1 MRLTPHQEPL
11 AVRGLSRARR
21 RSNRQT
27 RKQDQHRSR
36 VGSRRAWAAALLS
49 GAMVTGALSTQAAT
63 ARPYPEPP
71 LTTMSLPS
79 PPGQANVRV
88 LVFHGSAAGGDE
100 SPVVNAGIE
109 AIEKIGQSGP
119 AAQRFRIEATDDP
132 AVFTNEAKLG
142 KFNAVAF
149 LTGGGD
155 VLDPEQEAGLETYME
170 AGGGF
175 LGIHDAARAEPY
187 SNWFTGLIGARPA
200 DSSPTN
206 VQRATV
212 EVGDRENPAT
222 KDLPLQWKRPD
233 QWLNWTKNP
242 SGEVHTV
249 ARVRESTYQPGESK
263 NGADHP
269 VSWCRDYDGGRSF
282 YTGMGGTAA
291 SYDETDFRQHLR
303 GALLWTTRIARA
315 DCKATINANYKAERL
330 TQANQPGQNDQI
342 GEPHGLVTAPDGRI
356 FYIGRGGA
364 DASQPVVTDWNNP
377 DIGKGKGEIHVYDPK
392 TKKSTLAGALTIFGN
407 KGGGDELI
415 KVEEGLL
422 GIELDP
428 EFEENG
434 WVYLHYTP
442 HSKINRET
450 HMAERYVSRFTLDQ
464 ATNKLD
470 LASEKVLLKWPVQIH
485 SCCHAGGGMAWD
497 SKGNLYIATGDNN
510 SSGFSSGY
518 SGNNPQPN
526 FKGVSFADARRTA
539 GNTNN
544 LNGKIL
550 RIHPE
555 ADGTYTLPEGNL
567 FTGKEPDEGGGKTRG
582 EIYVMGVRNPARIS
596 IDKQTDTLYAGWVGP
611 DAGEPSTTWGPA
623 KYDTFAAITH
633 ASNRGWPYCMG
644 NNQPYRDR
652 NLPDPT
658 KPLGWYDCK
667 NLKNESPN
675 NDGLVNIPPAEPNNI
690 WYSPQGGGVDYP
702 RDANGVPSY
711 KTSEQKILL
720 PWLKGGGQAT
730 MNGPVYRF
738 DKDSTSADK
747 WPSYWDGKWFVGDF
761 YDADQPRHAVLT
773 DPKTVGSGGLPTH
786 AESLKKII
794 PIGNDGIKNLMDW
807 KFAPDGSLYVLDYG
821 RGFFTSDSKSALWR
835 VTYSGGEATPAAKD
849 LARRAG

>member
-1 MRLTPHQEPL
+1 
-11 AVRGLSRARR
+11 
-21 RSNRQT
+21 
-27 RKQDQHRSR
+27 
-36 VGSRRAWAAALLS
+36 
-49 GAMVTGALSTQAAT
+49 
-63 ARPYPEPP
+63 
-71 LTTMSLPS
+71 MSLPS

-119 AAQRFRIEATDDP
+119 AAQRFKIEATDDP

-155 VLDPEQEAGLETYME
+155 ILDPEQEAGLEAYME

-175 LGIHDAARAEPY
+175 VGIHDAARAEPY
-187 SNWFTGLIGARPA
+187 STWFTGLIGARPA

-242 SGEVHTV
+242 TGEVHTV
-249 ARVRESTYQPGESK
+249 ARVRESSYAPGESK

-303 GALLWTTRIARA
+303 GALLWTSRIARA
-315 DCKATINANYKAERL
+315 DCKSTITANYKASRL
-330 TQANQPGQNDQI
+330 TQPNQPGQNDQI
-342 GEPHGLVTAPDGRI
+342 GEPHGLVTAPDGRV

-364 DASQPVVTDWNNP
+364 DSSQPVITDWNNP

-428 EFEENG
+428 KFEQNG

-497 SKGNLYIATGDNN
+497 SKNNLYIATGDNN

-596 IDKQTDTLYAGWVGP
+596 VDKKTDTLYAGWVGP

-667 NLKNESPN
+667 KLKNESPN

-702 RDANGVPSY
+702 RDANGIPSY

-730 MNGPVYRF
+730 MNGPVYRY
-738 DKDSTSADK
+738 DAAGTSADK

-773 DPKTVGSGGLPTH
+773 DPKTVGSGGLPVH

-849 LARRAG
+849 LARKAG

>member
-1 MRLTPHQEPL
+1 M
-11 AVRGLSRARR
+11 
-21 RSNRQT
+21 
-27 RKQDQHRSR
+27 
-36 VGSRRAWAAALLS
+36 LS
-49 GAMVTGALSTQAAT
+49 GALVTGALSAQAAT
-63 ARPYPEPP
+63 ARPFPDPP

-79 PPGQANVRV
+79 PPGGANVKV
-88 LVFHGSAAGGDE
+88 LVFHGSAADGEE

-109 AIEKIGQSGP
+109 AIERIGQSGP

-132 AVFTNEAKLG
+132 AVFTNERRLG

-155 VLDPEQEAGLETYME
+155 VLDPEQEAGLEAYME

-187 SNWFTGLIGARPA
+187 SSWFTGLIGARPA
-200 DSSPTN
+200 ASGPSS

-222 KDLPLQWKRPD
+222 KDLPLQWKRADRWP
-233 QWLNWTKNP
+233 NWTKNP
-242 SGEVHTV
+242 SGEVHTL
-249 ARVRESTYQPGESK
+249 ARVRESTYEPGAGK
-263 NGADHP
+263 NGWDHP

-291 SYDETDFRQHLR
+291 SYDEADFRGHLR

-315 DCKATINANYKAERL
+315 DCKATINAHYKAERL

-342 GEPHGLVTAPDGRI
+342 GEPHGLVTAPDGRVL
-356 FYIGRGGA
+356 YIGRGGA
-364 DASQPVVTDWNNP
+364 DSSQSVITDWNNP
-377 DIGKGKGEIHVYDPK
+377 DVGKGRGEIHVYDPK
-392 TKKSTLAGALTIFGN
+392 TKKVTLAGALSVFGN
-407 KGGGDELI
+407 KGGGDELT

-428 EFEENG
+428 GFEENG

-442 HSKINRET
+442 HAKIDRET
-450 HMAERYVSRFTLDQ
+450 RMAERYVSRFTLDR
-464 ATNKLD
+464 ATDKLVME
-470 LASEKVLLKWPVQIH
+470 SEKVLLKWPVQIH

-497 SKGNLYIATGDNN
+497 SRDNLYIATGDNN
-510 SSGFSSGY
+510 SSRFTDGY
-518 SGNNPQPN
+518 SGNNPEPN

-555 ADGTYTLPEGNL
+555 PDGTYTLPEGNL
-567 FTGKEPDEGGGKTRG
+567 FTGKEQDEGGGKTRG

-596 IDKQTDTLYAGWVGP
+596 IDKKTDTLYAGWVGP
-611 DAGEPSTTWGPA
+611 DASLPSTTWGPA

-652 NLPDPT
+652 NLPDPS
-658 KPLGWYDCK
+658 KPLGWYDCE

-675 NDGLVNIPPAEPNNI
+675 NDGLVKIPPAEPNNI
-690 WYSPQGGGVDYP
+690 WYSPQGGGIDYP

-711 KTSEQKILL
+711 RPEEQKQLL

-730 MNGPVYRF
+730 MNGPVYRY
-738 DKDSTSADK
+738 DAASASADK

-761 YDADQPRHAVLT
+761 YDGDQPRHAVLT
-773 DPKTVGSGGLPTH
+773 DPRTVGGGGLPVH
-786 AESLKKII
+786 AESLKKMI
-794 PIGNDGIKNLMDW
+794 PVGNDGIKNLMDW

-835 VTYSGGEATPAAKD
+835 VTYKGGAPTPAADD
-849 LARRAG
+849 LARRTG